1 MESFIISQVQSF
13 LQSQVRCFLFLVWDR
28 EGIIFTRNYN
38 ASSDKTSTRA
48 SERKKFSRITW
59 RSPVKKAVAVLNAVA
74 AILPSPDHRP
84 RLDDPFFAIGGDSL
98 NMVLVIEALLH
109 ADGYRLPVTAFSP
122 ACTLRDL
129 VHCLQ
134 EPAADETRSQQPGS
148 FAGNDSCQDGGGGQL
163 RLRSRYLRPSDRD
176 AVVDM
181 ISCGFAGKGDLELA
195 LGDVTYDVMRTNLEA
210 MWPGVLEAGLSIVV
224 YEATNRG
231 DAEV

>member
-1 MESFIISQVQSF
+1 
-13 LQSQVRCFLFLVWDR
+13 
-28 EGIIFTRNYN
+28 
-38 ASSDKTSTRA
+38 
-48 SERKKFSRITW
+48 
-59 RSPVKKAVAVLNAVA
+59 VLNAVA
-74 AILPSPDHRP
+74 AVLPNPDHRP
-84 RLDDPFFAIGGDSL
+84 RLDDAFFAIGGDSL

-122 ACTLRDL
+122 ACTLQDL
-129 VHCLQ
+129 VLCLQ
-134 EPAADETRSQQPGS
+134 EPAADGIRSQQPPGS
-148 FAGNDSCQDGGGGQL
+148 FAGNDSCQDGSGQL

>member
-1 MESFIISQVQSF
+1 
-13 LQSQVRCFLFLVWDR
+13 
-28 EGIIFTRNYN
+28 
-38 ASSDKTSTRA
+38 
-48 SERKKFSRITW
+48 
-59 RSPVKKAVAVLNAVA
+59 VLNAVA
-74 AILPSPDHRP
+74 AVLPDPDHRP
-84 RLDDPFFAIGGDSL
+84 RLDDAFFAIGGDSL

-129 VHCLQ
+129 VLFLQ
-134 EPAADETRSQQPGS
+134 EQAADETRSQRLSS
-148 FAGNDSCQDGGGGQL
+148 FAGNDSCQDSGGQL
-163 RLRSRYLRPSDRD
+163 RLRSRYLRPADRE

-195 LGDVTYDVMRTNLEA
+195 LGDVTYDVMRSNLEA

-231 DAEV
+231 NPKVY

>member
-1 MESFIISQVQSF
+1 M
-13 LQSQVRCFLFLVWDR
+13 
-28 EGIIFTRNYN
+28 
-38 ASSDKTSTRA
+38 
-48 SERKKFSRITW
+48 
-59 RSPVKKAVAVLNAVA
+59 LNAVA
-74 AILPSPDHRP
+74 AVLPDPDHRP
-84 RLDDPFFAIGGDSL
+84 RLDDAFFAIGGDSL

-129 VHCLQ
+129 VLFLQ
-134 EPAADETRSQQPGS
+134 EQAADETRSQRLSS
-148 FAGNDSCQDGGGGQL
+148 FAGNDSCQDSGGQL
-163 RLRSRYLRPSDRD
+163 RLRSRYLRPADRE

-195 LGDVTYDVMRTNLEA
+195 LGDVTYDVMRSNLEA

-231 DAEV
+231 NPKVY

>member
-1 MESFIISQVQSF
+1 M
-13 LQSQVRCFLFLVWDR
+13 
-28 EGIIFTRNYN
+28 
-38 ASSDKTSTRA
+38 
-48 SERKKFSRITW
+48 
-59 RSPVKKAVAVLNAVA
+59 LNAVA
-74 AILPSPDHRP
+74 GVLPDPDHRP

-109 ADGYRLPVTAFSP
+109 AADGYRLPVTAFSP

-129 VHCLQ
+129 VFCLQ

-148 FAGNDSCQDGGGGQL
+148 CAANESCHDGSGQL
-163 RLRSRYLRPSDRD
+163 RLRIRYLRPSDRE

-195 LGDVTYDVMRTNLEA
+195 LGDVTYDVMRANLEA

-231 DAEV
+231 NPEV

>member
-1 MESFIISQVQSF
+1 M
-13 LQSQVRCFLFLVWDR
+13 
-28 EGIIFTRNYN
+28 
-38 ASSDKTSTRA
+38 
-48 SERKKFSRITW
+48 
-59 RSPVKKAVAVLNAVA
+59 LNAVA
-74 AILPSPDHRP
+74 AVLPNPDHRP
-84 RLDDPFFAIGGDSL
+84 RLDDAFLAIGGDSL
-98 NMVLVIEALLH
+98 NMVLVIEALHEH

-129 VHCLQ
+129 VICLQ
-134 EPAADETRSQQPGS
+134 ETAADETRSQQQPGS
-148 FAGNDSCQDGGGGQL
+148 CAANDSCQDGGGQL
-163 RLRSRYLRPSDRD
+163 RLRSRYLCPSDRE

-195 LGDVTYDVMRTNLEA
+195 LGDVTYDVMRANLEA